1 MDGQW
6 RNDKF
11 VGYWKIS
18 TDRISD
24 MTRIFGNTW
33 EYLKQNTMAYIAQNY
48 DDMRGE
54 WFDGFAK
61 IINTKAFKNDKIL
74 LDECIAAQTKSAS
87 SEFYKWLA
95 AESAMKGTVTQKQK
109 DDKTKHF
116 NYKAPLP

>member
-6 RNDKF
+6 KDEKF

-33 EYLKQNTMAYIAQNY
+33 EFLKQNTMAYIAQNY

-61 IINTKAFKNDKIL
+61 HINTKTFKNDKIL

-95 AESAMKGTVTQKQK
+95 AETAM
-109 DDKTKHF
+109 
-116 NYKAPLP
+116 